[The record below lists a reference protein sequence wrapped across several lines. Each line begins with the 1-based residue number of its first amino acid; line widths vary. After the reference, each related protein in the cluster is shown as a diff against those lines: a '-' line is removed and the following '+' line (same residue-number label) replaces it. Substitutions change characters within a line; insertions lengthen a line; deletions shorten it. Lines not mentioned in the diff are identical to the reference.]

1 MCGYLPDHAFG
12 YRQDTFAVVR
22 ELVATFPKLFDGK
35 GPVKPRSGEYRRFAR
50 AWGWSKV
57 AFDLA
62 QEEIT
67 QIEKVNSQY
76 VTEVF
81 FYLTYLTDK
90 AEVEEKEDKFQEQ
103 QRKLKS
109 RR

>member
-1 MCGYLPDHAFG
+1 M
-12 YRQDTFAVVR
+12 
-22 ELVATFPKLFDGK
+22 
-35 GPVKPRSGEYRRFAR
+35 
-50 AWGWSKV
+50 

-76 VTEVF
+76 VTDVF

-90 AEVEEKEDKFQEQ
+90 AEVEEKEDQFKEQ